1 MSYDVYFEKIV
12 SVGESL
18 NYTYNCGAMFAR
30 ALGGD
35 GLYSLDKMLGA
46 DALLLLDRAVKH
58 MADPKNR
65 ELYEAMN
72 PSNGWGSHKTA
83 TEFLTKMR
91 DTCRDFPECTV
102 RIT

>member
-35 GLYSLDKMLGA
+35 GLYSLDKMLG
-46 DALLLLDRAVKH
+46 
-58 MADPKNR
+58 
-65 ELYEAMN
+65 
-72 PSNGWGSHKTA
+72 GG
-83 TEFLTKMR
+83 
-91 DTCRDFPECTV
+91 
-102 RIT
+102 RIAAP